1 MSIPSAARYLLIL
14 ALAVFAT
21 LGPARPL
28 CANSPAGATE
38 PKWKEVRIASEGAR
52 PPYNYLDNN
61 ELAGFEIDLGKAL
74 CQRMNVTCHFIM
86 QDWDA
91 MVPGLL
97 DHQYDAIMAAMEISD
112 EAREKITFSEPYARM
127 PSAFVTARKSQLKDF
142 SPAGLAGK
150 AIGVVAGGAHQA
162 YVEDVYGKSDIHTFP
177 TLEDAILDLAEGRV
191 DVVMGD
197 KDEVTDFLDKNKEG
211 QCCRTVADVPRDP
224 AYFGEGIGVG
234 LRKEDKEL
242 KSMFNKALADIK
254 ADGTFTQIRAKYFKF
269 EID

>member
-1 MSIPSAARYLLIL
+1 VVIV
-14 ALAVFAT
+14 ALAIFAT
-21 LGPARPL
+21 LGFGQPL
-28 CANSPAGATE
+28 CANAPPVQAE

-61 ELAGFEIDLGKAL
+61 ELAGFEIDLGRAL
-74 CQRMNVTCHFIM
+74 CQRMKVTCQFVM

-91 MVPGLL
+91 MIPGLL

-112 EAREKITFSEPYARM
+112 EAREKIAFSEPYARM
-127 PSAFVTARKSQLKDF
+127 PSAFVTTRKAQFKDL

-162 YVEDVYGKSDIHTFP
+162 YVEDLYATSDIHTFP

-211 QCCRTVADVPRDP
+211 QCCRMVADVPRDP

-234 LRKEDKEL
+234 MRKGDKDL
-242 KSMFNKALADIK
+242 KSMFNKALADLK
-254 ADGTFTQIRAKYFKF
+254 ADGTFAQIRAKYFKF

>member
-1 MSIPSAARYLLIL
+1 M
-14 ALAVFAT
+14 
-21 LGPARPL
+21 
-28 CANSPAGATE
+28 
-38 PKWKEVRIASEGAR
+38 RIASEGAR